1 MESAIYSRSLL
12 GRDLQMSKNGLLD
25 LFKTFF
31 QQNYGKSLVV
41 KGRPGAGKTTFALEF
56 LDYVRELTPVLYLS
70 ARFSDAPLAEQF
82 PWLPEYSAKKIET
95 RISQREFTNVISE
108 SLGKLEKMIEE
119 GNITTQLTSAESG
132 LVLNIRDLVP
142 EIQLIYDFVDKNYG
156 KSPIVVLDSIDAL
169 SEKYGIDSATIFS
182 VLHSDLVENSG
193 ANIIVIMEEMH
204 NTKLEYFS
212 DGVVSMDYD
221 VKEDFLVRALTIAK
235 LRGMSTGSSPVWLY
249 SLKEGRFVPFER
261 EYVEYPDNKLKT
273 KVKSEERSFEVPLGN
288 ASFSK
293 LVEKELDRV
302 PLGYVIIFH
311 RVNKSTSVDQTVN
324 LVKNNLIKS
333 TVLEGRGVIDATSSS
348 YETSR
353 VMVDTMDSDV
363 LKHYITAEK
372 SKRSS
377 SYVINLEGK
386 SLVEDFPHE
395 VIDFFMS
402 SSSRP
407 NVYIF
412 STDFLS
418 FTYGNE
424 FFGDLLNLINIIR
437 MTGVIVIMA
446 DDEYYQKIS
455 HYGNLTIHFRD
466 VSGYVLL
473 NSSQRSLFISSTNYK
488 KDNWPE
494 VELHEI
500 V

>member
-1 MESAIYSRSLL
+1 MEKDS
-12 GRDLQMSKNGLLD
+12 LLD
-25 LFKTFF
+25 LLKSFF
-31 QQNYGKSLVV
+31 RQDYGKSMVV
-41 KGRPGAGKTTFALEF
+41 KGSPGAGKTTFALEF
-56 LDYVRELTPVLYLS
+56 LDHVRKETPVLYLS
-70 ARFSDAPLAEQF
+70 ARFSDAPLEEHF
-82 PWLPEYSAKKIET
+82 PWLPEYSAKGTDASHIT
-95 RISQREFTNVISE
+95 SSDFTNVISE
-108 SLGKLEKMIEE
+108 SLGRLEKMIEE
-119 GNITTQLTSAESG
+119 GNISTQLNSHDSG

-142 EIQLIYDFVDKNYG
+142 EIQTIYDFVDKNHSS
-156 KSPIVVLDSIDAL
+156 SPIIVLDSIDAL
-169 SEKYGIDSATIFS
+169 SEKYGIESATIFS
-182 VLHSDLVENSG
+182 VLHSDLVEGSG
-193 ANIIVIMEEMH
+193 ANIIVIMEERD

-212 DGVVSMDYD
+212 DGVVSMDSQLKD
-221 VKEDFLVRALTIAK
+221 NFIVRTLKIAK

-249 SLKEGRFVPFER
+249 SLKGGRFLPFER
-261 EYVEYPDNKLKT
+261 GRIAYPENKIKT
-273 KVKSEERSFEVPLGN
+273 KVKSEDRSFDVPLGN
-288 ASFSK
+288 ASFAK
-293 LVEKELDRV
+293 LVEKEVDNV

-311 RVNKSTSVDQTVN
+311 RVNKSTSVDQSVN
-324 LVKNNLIKS
+324 LVKNNLIKQ

-363 LKHYITAEK
+363 LKHYITAER

-407 NVYIF
+407 NVYLF

-418 FTYGNE
+418 FTYGND

-437 MTGVIVIMA
+437 MTGVIIIMA

-455 HYGNLTIHFRD
+455 HYANLTVHFRD
-466 VSGYVLL
+466 YSGYVLL
-473 NSSQRSLFISSTNYK
+473 NSSEGSIFISSTNYT
-488 KDNWPE
+488 KDHWPE
-494 VELHEI
+494 TQLDEI

>member
-1 MESAIYSRSLL
+1 
-12 GRDLQMSKNGLLD
+12 
-25 LFKTFF
+25 
-31 QQNYGKSLVV
+31 
-41 KGRPGAGKTTFALEF
+41 
-56 LDYVRELTPVLYLS
+56 
-70 ARFSDAPLAEQF
+70 
-82 PWLPEYSAKKIET
+82 
-95 RISQREFTNVISE
+95 
-108 SLGKLEKMIEE
+108 
-119 GNITTQLTSAESG
+119 
-132 LVLNIRDLVP
+132 
-142 EIQLIYDFVDKNYG
+142 
-156 KSPIVVLDSIDAL
+156 
-169 SEKYGIDSATIFS
+169 

-193 ANIIVIMEEMH
+193 ANIIVVMEEMN

-212 DGVVSMDYD
+212 DGVVSMDYQLKD
-221 VKEDFLVRALTIAK
+221 DFLVRTLTVAK

-249 SLKEGRFVPFER
+249 SLKEGRFLPFER
-261 EYVEYPDNKLKT
+261 DSVTYPENKLKT
-273 KVKSEERSFEVPLGN
+273 KVKAEERSFEVPLGSD
-288 ASFSK
+288 SFSK
-293 LVEKELDRV
+293 LVEKDLDRV
-302 PLGYVIIFH
+302 PLGYVVIFH
-311 RVNKSTSVDQTVN
+311 RVNKSTSVDQAVN
-324 LVKNNLIKS
+324 LVKNNLIRR

-353 VMVDTMDSDV
+353 VMVDTMESEV

-407 NVYIF
+407 NVYLF

-418 FTYGNE
+418 FTYGND

-437 MTGVIVIMA
+437 MTGIIVIVA

-455 HYGNLTIHFRD
+455 HYANLTVHFRD
-466 VSGYVLL
+466 FSGYVLL
-473 NSSQRSLFISSTNYK
+473 NSSKRSVFISSTKYG
-488 KDNWPE
+488 KDRWPE
-494 VELHEI
+494 VELDEI

>member
-1 MESAIYSRSLL
+1 MA
-12 GRDLQMSKNGLLD
+12 KNNLLD
-25 LFKTFF
+25 LFRSFF
-31 QQNYGKSLVV
+31 RQNYGKSLVV

-56 LDYVRELTPVLYLS
+56 LDFIRKDTPVLYLS
-70 ARFSDAPLAEQF
+70 ARFSDDPLTEQF
-82 PWLPEYSAKKIET
+82 PWLPEYSAKQVEA
-95 RISQREFTNVISE
+95 RIAQRDFSNVISE

-119 GNITTQLTSAESG
+119 GQITTQLTAHETG

-142 EIQLIYDFVDKNYG
+142 EIQTIYDFIDKNYG

-169 SEKYGIDSATIFS
+169 SEKYGIDAATIFS

-193 ANIIVIMEEMH
+193 ANIIVIMEEMQ
-204 NTKLEYFS
+204 NNKLEYFS
-212 DGVVSMDYD
+212 DGVVNMDYQLRD
-221 VKEDFLVRALTIAK
+221 DFMIRTLTVSK
-235 LRGMSTGSSPVWLY
+235 LRGMATGSSPVWLY
-249 SLKEGRFVPFER
+249 SLKGGRFIAYER
-261 EYVEYPDNKLKT
+261 EGVSYPENKIKT
-273 KVKSEERSFEVPLGN
+273 KVKAEDRSFEVPLGN
-288 ASFSK
+288 SDLSV
-293 LVEKELDRV
+293 LVEKDLDRV
-302 PLGYVIIFH
+302 PLGYVVIIH
-311 RVNKSTSVDQTVN
+311 RVNKSTAVDKVVN
-324 LVKNNLIKS
+324 LVKNNLIRR

-353 VMVDTMDSDV
+353 VMVDTMESEV

-437 MTGVIVIMA
+437 MTGVIVIVA

-455 HYGNLTIHFRD
+455 HYANLTLHFRD
-466 VSGYVLL
+466 FSGYVLL
-473 NSSQRSLFISSTNYK
+473 NSNERSLFISSPNYS
-488 KDNWPE
+488 KDKWPE
-494 VELHEI
+494 VSLEEI
-500 V
+500 L

>member
-1 MESAIYSRSLL
+1 M
-12 GRDLQMSKNGLLD
+12 GKDNLLD
-25 LFKTFF
+25 LLKTFF
-31 QQNYGKSLVV
+31 RQNYGKSLVV
-41 KGRPGAGKTTFALEF
+41 KGSPGAGKTTFALEF
-56 LDYVRELTPVLYLS
+56 LDHIRNETPVLYLS
-70 ARFSDAPLAEQF
+70 ARFSDAPLVEQF
-82 PWLPEYSAKKIET
+82 PWLPEYSAKTTESP
-95 RISQREFTNVISE
+95 RITTNDFTNVISE

-119 GNITTQLTSAESG
+119 GNISTQLNSHDSG

-142 EIQLIYDFVDKNYG
+142 EIQTIYDFVDKNYNN
-156 KSPIVVLDSIDAL
+156 SPIIVLDSIDAL
-169 SEKYGIDSATIFS
+169 SEKYGIESATIFS
-182 VLHSDLVENSG
+182 VLHSDLVESSG
-193 ANIIVIMEEMH
+193 ANIIVIMEEKD

-212 DGVVSMDYD
+212 DGVVSMDYQLTD
-221 VKEDFLVRALTIAK
+221 NFLVRTLTIAK

-249 SLKEGRFVPFER
+249 SLKGGRFLPFER
-261 EYVEYPDNKLKT
+261 GTISYPENKIKS
-273 KVKSEERSFEVPLGN
+273 KVKSEDRSFEVPLGN
-288 ASFSK
+288 TSFAN
-293 LVEKELDRV
+293 LVEKDLDSV

-311 RVNKSTSVDQTVN
+311 RVNKSTSVDQAVN
-324 LVKNNLIKS
+324 LVKNNLIKK

-353 VMVDTMDSDV
+353 VMVDTMDSEV

-437 MTGVIVIMA
+437 MTGVIIIMA

-455 HYGNLTIHFRD
+455 HYANLTVHFRD
-466 VSGYVLL
+466 FSGYVLM
-473 NSSQRSLFISSTNYK
+473 NSTERSVFISSTKYT
-488 KDNWPE
+488 KDHWPE
-494 VELHEI
+494 NDLDEI

>member
-1 MESAIYSRSLL
+1 M
-12 GRDLQMSKNGLLD
+12 GNNNLLD
-25 LFKTFF
+25 MLKTFF
-31 QQNYGKSLVV
+31 RQNYGKSLVV

-56 LDYVRELTPVLYLS
+56 LNHVRDETPVLYLS
-70 ARFSDAPLAEQF
+70 ARFSDEPLTEQF
-82 PWLPEYSAKKIET
+82 PWLPEYSAKRVES
-95 RISQREFTNVISE
+95 RLPQRDFTNVISD

-119 GNITTQLTSAESG
+119 GNISTQLTSHDTG

-142 EIQLIYDFVDKNYG
+142 EIQTIYDFVDKNYNS
-156 KSPIVVLDSIDAL
+156 SPIIVLDSIDAL
-169 SEKYGIDSATIFS
+169 SEKYGIESATIFS

-193 ANIIVIMEEMH
+193 ANIIVVMEEMN

-212 DGVVSMDYD
+212 DGVVSMDYQLKD
-221 VKEDFLVRALTIAK
+221 DFLVRTLTVAK

-249 SLKEGRFVPFER
+249 SLKEGRFLPFER
-261 EYVEYPDNKLKT
+261 DSVTYPENKLKT
-273 KVKSEERSFEVPLGN
+273 KVKAEERSFEVPLGSD
-288 ASFSK
+288 SFSK
-293 LVEKELDRV
+293 LVEKDLDRV
-302 PLGYVIIFH
+302 PLGYVVIFH
-311 RVNKSTSVDQTVN
+311 RVNKSTSVDQAVN
-324 LVKNNLIKS
+324 LVKNNLIRR

-353 VMVDTMDSDV
+353 VMVDTMESEV

-407 NVYIF
+407 NVYLF

-418 FTYGNE
+418 FTYGND

-437 MTGVIVIMA
+437 MTGIIVIVA

-455 HYGNLTIHFRD
+455 HYANLTVHFRD
-466 VSGYVLL
+466 FSGYVLL
-473 NSSQRSLFISSTNYK
+473 NSSKRSVFISSTKYG
-488 KDNWPE
+488 KDRWPE
-494 VELHEI
+494 VELDEI

>member
-1 MESAIYSRSLL
+1 MGES
-12 GRDLQMSKNGLLD
+12 NLLD
-25 LFKTFF
+25 LLKTFF
-31 QQNYGKSLVV
+31 RQNYGKSVVV
-41 KGRPGAGKTTFALEF
+41 KGKPGAGKTTFALEF
-56 LDYVRELTPVLYLS
+56 LDHIREETPVLYLS
-70 ARFSDAPLAEQF
+70 ARFSDAPLTEQF
-82 PWLPEYSAKKIET
+82 PWLPEYSAKRSEN
-95 RISQREFTNVISE
+95 RLSQRDFTNVISE

-119 GNITTQLTSAESG
+119 GNISTPLSSHENG

-142 EIQLIYDFVDKNYG
+142 EIQTIYDFVDKNFNN
-156 KSPIVVLDSIDAL
+156 SPIIVLDSIDAL
-169 SEKYGIDSATIFS
+169 SEKYGIESATIFS

-193 ANIIVIMEEMH
+193 ANIIVIMEEMN

-212 DGVVSMDYD
+212 DGVVSMDYQLKD
-221 VKEDFLVRALTIAK
+221 DFLIRSLTLTK

-249 SLKEGRFVPFER
+249 SLKEGRFLPFER
-261 EYVEYPDNKLKT
+261 DVVTYPENKLKP
-273 KVKSEERSFEVPLGN
+273 KVKNEERSFEVPLGS

-293 LVEKELDRV
+293 LVEKNLDRV

-311 RVNKSTSVDQTVN
+311 RVNKSTSVDQAVN
-324 LVKNNLIKS
+324 LVKNNLIRR

-437 MTGVIVIMA
+437 MTGIIVIVA

-455 HYGNLTIHFRD
+455 HYANLTVHFRD
-466 VSGYVLL
+466 FSGYVLL
-473 NSSQRSLFISSTNYK
+473 NSSQRNLFISSTKYA
-488 KDNWPE
+488 KDHWPE
-494 VELHEI
+494 VELDEI